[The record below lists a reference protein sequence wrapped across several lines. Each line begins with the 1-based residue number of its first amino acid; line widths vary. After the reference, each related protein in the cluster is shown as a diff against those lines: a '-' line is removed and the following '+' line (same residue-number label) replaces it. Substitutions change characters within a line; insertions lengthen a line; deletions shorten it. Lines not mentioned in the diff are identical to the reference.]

1 MKNEWVEAIKA
12 GKPEIAY
19 SNFDIASLLTEAFLL
34 GNVAIRTG
42 KTLEWDGP
50 GLRVT
55 NAPRPTTSSRPST
68 AAAGKSQD
76 SSLSRTAEIRQGP
89 PGTPRPRRAFCL
101 SAVCLGHAAHE
112 C

>member
-55 NAPRPTTSSRPST
+55 NVPEANQLHPDRVPPRLGSHPE
-68 AAAGKSQD
+68 
-76 SSLSRTAEIRQGP
+76 LSRAELTRKRIRHTKARREIQTNPGGP
-89 PGTPRPRRAFCL
+89 FCVL
-101 SAVCLGHAAHE
+101 RFVV
-112 C
+112 